1 MGKSFAD
8 YHLAA
13 DTSAVVHYDQLTKE
27 IECERSIE
35 VLVEDLLMPFKLN
48 VEQRHAYD
56 LILQSVFSP
65 LGQSFFIDGP
75 GGTGKTFLYRSL
87 LATLRSQGHIA
98 IVVATSGVAAFIL
111 PGGRTAHSRLI
122 LWDEASMAK
131 LETVE
136 AFDDL
141 LRDIMDRDLPFG
153 GKNIRA
159 ILDPAFSE
167 FLLRIGEGRETV
179 NRHGEITLSSEMVI
193 PYTEKEESLNGL
205 LKSVFSNL
213 MTYSKDPY
221 SMINRCVFAPKNSS
235 VDEINDVMIKR
246 FPGNLHVYVSSDRTV
261 DPRHQG
267 DYEDFLNS
275 QNPKALKVLIV
286 PGTFDG
292 IKVDCKTRNVVFEE
306 ILQLTEH

>member
-27 IECERSIE
+27 IECEKSIE
-35 VLVEDLLMPFKLN
+35 VLVEDLLMSFKLN

-56 LILQSVFSP
+56 LILQPVFSP
-65 LGQSFFIDGP
+65 LGQSFFINGP
-75 GGTGKTFLYRSL
+75 GETGKTFLYRSL

-98 IVVATSGVAAFIL
+98 IVVATSGVAVSIL
-111 PGGRTAHSRLI
+111 PGGRTAHSRFKIPLDFSRNKTCQLSKQGSITRLLLQSRLI

-131 LETVE
+131 LETLE

-141 LRDIMDRDLPFG
+141 LRDIMDCDLPFG

-159 ILDPAFSE
+159 ILDPVFSE
-167 FLLRIGEGRETV
+167 FLLRIGEGREAV
-179 NRHGEITLSSEMVI
+179 DRHGEITLSSEMVI
-193 PYTEKEESLNGL
+193 PYTKKEESLNRL
-205 LKSVFSNL
+205 LKSIFSDL

-221 SMINRCVFAPKNSS
+221 SMINRCVFVPKNSS

-246 FPGNLHVYVSSDRTV
+246 FSGNLHVYVSSDRTV

-275 QNPKALKVLIV
+275 QNPK
-286 PGTFDG
+286 
-292 IKVDCKTRNVVFEE
+292 
-306 ILQLTEH
+306 